1 MNWTKTRDVLIA
13 AGIPAD
19 RLPEEWRPN
28 IDLRG
33 ADLSGADLSGADLR
47 GADLSGASLNWQS
60 HALIAE
66 ILFRKAGDDI
76 ARRMVAGLVLISRD
90 WCWNQFLAADI
101 ALELREWTL
110 TKLAEW
116 VREGDNAPEI
126 LAEYARQLRIEQPN
140 PAAVE
145 PATE

>member
-28 IDLRG
+28 I
-33 ADLSGADLSGADLR
+33 DLR